1 MLAWIPAFAGMTAL
15 HREDSLNQPGASIHD
30 GRYKIALGE
39 NAMRRKIAL
48 LVLVCLA
55 ALRYAPAEAAEKVTV
70 GIVGGFNAFVWPAS
84 IALANHLY
92 AEHSVEPE
100 IIFMPSSPG
109 MLQQLAAGSLD
120 VAASA
125 GLVDPV
131 RLVARKAGV
140 AIARVSLRVSP
151 YVLIGKPQFASIGDL
166 KGKNVAIGSRNDMT
180 FVLIAHMLAAFKLKP
195 DDVDML
201 FSGSTVSRYAALKT
215 GAYDATLLAPPLSF
229 IALGE
234 GFKNLGIAG
243 DYNKDLPFTGSI
255 ISRAWAAAH
264 PDAAKNFFA
273 AEDAATDWFY
283 DGAHREAAIK
293 ILIDASK
300 SNAEDAAR
308 SYDFLLQGGYFDRTH
323 QVSRRGIAALVAA
336 LHDLGDKDVDITAE
350 QAVVPGLTGVSD

>member
-1 MLAWIPAFAGMTAL
+1 MAG
-15 HREDSLNQPGASIHD
+15 
-30 GRYKIALGE
+30 KIALF
-39 NAMRRKIAL
+39 
-48 LVLVCLA
+48 VLVCLA
-55 ALRYAPAEAAEKVTV
+55 ALRIAPAQAAEKAAAEKVTV

-92 AEHSVEPE
+92 AEHGVEPE

-109 MLQQLAAGSLD
+109 MLQQLTAGSLD

-140 AIARVSLRVSP
+140 AIARVSLHVSP

-166 KGKNVAIGSRNDMT
+166 RGKNVAIGSRNDMT
-180 FVLIAHMLAAFKLKP
+180 FVLIVNMLARFKLKP

-255 ISRAWAAAH
+255 VNRAWAAAH

-283 DGAHREAAIK
+283 EDIHRDAAIK
-293 ILIDASK
+293 ILMDASK

-308 SYDFLLQGGYFDRTH
+308 SYDFLREGGYFDRTH
-323 QVSRRGIAALVAA
+323 KLSRRGVAALVAA
-336 LHDLGDKDVDITAE
+336 LHELGDKDVDITAE
-350 QAVVPGLTGVSD
+350 QAVIPGLTAVSD

>member
-1 MLAWIPAFAGMTAL
+1 M
-15 HREDSLNQPGASIHD
+15 S
-30 GRYKIALGE
+30 
-39 NAMRRKIAL
+39 RKIAL
-48 LVLVCLA
+48 VILCCLA
-55 ALRYAPAEAAEKVTV
+55 ALRPEPAAAAEKVTV
-70 GIVGGFNAFVWPAS
+70 GIVGGYNAFVWPAS
-84 IALANHLY
+84 IALARHLY
-92 AEHSVEPE
+92 VEHDVDPE
-100 IIFMPSSPG
+100 IVFMQSSPG
-109 MLQQLAAGSLD
+109 MLQQLTAGSLD
-120 VAASA
+120 IAASA

-151 YVLIGKPQFASIGDL
+151 YVLIGKPQFANIGDL

-180 FVLIAHMLAAFKLKP
+180 FVLITNMLAPFGLKP

-229 IALGE
+229 IAEGE

-255 ISRAWAAAH
+255 INRAWAAAH
-264 PDAAKNFFA
+264 PNAAKNFFA

-283 DGAHREAAIK
+283 EDVHRDEAIK

-300 SNAEDAAR
+300 SNPEDAAR
-308 SYDFLLQGGYFDRTH
+308 SYDFLYKGGYFDRTH
-323 QVSRRGIAALVAA
+323 KVSRRGVAALVAA
-336 LHDLGDKDVDITAE
+336 LHELGDKDVEVTAE
-350 QAVVPGLTGVSD
+350 QAVIPGLTAVSD

>member
-1 MLAWIPAFAGMTAL
+1 M
-15 HREDSLNQPGASIHD
+15 
-30 GRYKIALGE
+30 GRT
-39 NAMRRKIAL
+39 IAL
-48 LVLVCLA
+48 LVLVGLA
-55 ALRYAPAEAAEKVTV
+55 ALRLAPAQAAEKAAAEKVTV

-84 IALANHLY
+84 IALATGLY
-92 AEHSVEPE
+92 AEHGVEPE

-109 MLQQLAAGSLD
+109 MLQQLAAGSID

-151 YVLIGKPQFASIGDL
+151 YVLIGKPQFASIADL

-180 FVLIAHMLAAFKLKP
+180 FVLIANMLAAFKLKP

-234 GFKNLGIAG
+234 GFKDLGIAG

-255 ISRAWAAAH
+255 INRAWAAAH
-264 PDAAKNFFA
+264 SDAAKNFLA

-283 DGAHREAAIK
+283 DDAHRDAAIK
-293 ILIDASK
+293 ILIDAAK

-308 SYDFLLQGGYFDRTH
+308 SYDFLYKGGYFDRTH
-323 QVSRRGIAALVAA
+323 KLSRRGVAALVAA
-336 LHDLGDKDVDITAE
+336 LHELGDKDVDITAE
-350 QAVVPGLTGVSD
+350 QAVIPGLTGVGD

>member
-1 MLAWIPAFAGMTAL
+1 MG
-15 HREDSLNQPGASIHD
+15 
-30 GRYKIALGE
+30 
-39 NAMRRKIAL
+39 RKIAL
-48 LVLVCLA
+48 LVLVGFA
-55 ALRYAPAEAAEKVTV
+55 TLRVAHAGAMEKVTV

-92 AEHSVEPE
+92 AEHGVEPE

-109 MLQQLAAGSLD
+109 MLKQLAAGSLD

-140 AIARVSLRVSP
+140 AIARVSLHVSP
-151 YVLIGKPQFASIGDL
+151 YVLIAKSQFASIGDL

-180 FVLIAHMLAAFKLKP
+180 FVLIVNMLAAFKLKP

-255 ISRAWAAAH
+255 ISRRLGRRASRCREE
-264 PDAAKNFFA
+264 FF
-273 AEDAATDWFY
+273 
-283 DGAHREAAIK
+283 R
-293 ILIDASK
+293 
-300 SNAEDAAR
+300 
-308 SYDFLLQGGYFDRTH
+308 
-323 QVSRRGIAALVAA
+323 RRGR
-336 LHDLGDKDVDITAE
+336 GDR
-350 QAVVPGLTGVSD
+350 L

>member
-1 MLAWIPAFAGMTAL
+1 MG
-15 HREDSLNQPGASIHD
+15 
-30 GRYKIALGE
+30 
-39 NAMRRKIAL
+39 RKIAL
-48 LVLVCLA
+48 IILCWLA
-55 ALRYAPAEAAEKVTV
+55 ALRIAPVEAAEKVTV
-70 GIVGGFNAFVWPAS
+70 GIVGGYNAFVWPAS
-84 IALANHLY
+84 IAEARHLY
-92 AEHSVEPE
+92 AAHGVEPE
-100 IIFMPSSPG
+100 VIFMPSSPG
-109 MLQQLAAGSLD
+109 MLQQLAAGSID
-120 VAASA
+120 IAGSA

-151 YVLIGKPQFASIGDL
+151 YVLIGKPQFASIADL

-180 FVLIAHMLAAFKLKP
+180 FVLIANMLAAFKLKP

-229 IALGE
+229 IAVGE

-243 DYNKDLPFTGSI
+243 DYNKDLPFTGSVVN
-255 ISRAWAAAH
+255 RAWAADH

-283 DGAHREAAIK
+283 EDVHRDAAIN

-300 SNAEDAAR
+300 SNPDDAAK
-308 SYDFLLQGGYFDRTH
+308 SYDFLYKGGYFDRTH
-323 QVSRRGIAALVAA
+323 KLSRRGVGALIAAL
-336 LHDLGDKDVDITAE
+336 HELGDKDVEVTAE
-350 QAVVPGLTGVSD
+350 QAVIPGLTAVGD